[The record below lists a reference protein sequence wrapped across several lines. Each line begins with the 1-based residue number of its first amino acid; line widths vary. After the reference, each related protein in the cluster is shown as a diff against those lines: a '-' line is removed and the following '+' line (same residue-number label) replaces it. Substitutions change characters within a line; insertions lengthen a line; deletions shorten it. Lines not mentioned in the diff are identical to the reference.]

1 MKSISRNQ
9 INPIKMSVNPPDEV
23 VNAGHR
29 VINDTDGHIYHY
41 VGIGWVKERKA
52 NIEDYQNIPQ
62 LID

>member
-1 MKSISRNQ
+1 
-9 INPIKMSVNPPDEV
+9 MSVNPPDEV